1 MAEFFATFWNDIIL
15 YWVWPLLLFLVGL
28 GVVVCVHEFGH
39 FIMAKRANIR
49 VNRFAIGFFQPIL
62 SYRKG
67 IGFRFGST
75 EPEYQARAAEKLVKD
90 GVNVGAMLE
99 KQRELKI
106 YQAAEELGLGETEYR
121 LNWLPIGGYVHM
133 SGQDDFAPE
142 STTDTTDPR
151 SYGAAPVGKRF
162 GVIAAGVVM
171 NMIFAAVMFPII
183 GLIGMEF
190 SAPVVGDV
198 APTYPAAKAEITWH
212 GEAPPATPSDVSP
225 EGKGLRPGDRI
236 THVEAEGFFAN
247 AMAGEATRFQDLMLP
262 AVLSDLDETLTVD
275 FERTVNGKTYRGT
288 TTLGVRT
295 DPNRGAPALGVS
307 QSQSTQADAWAN
319 MITDG
324 PLKEGDRVTHV
335 DGQPVSILPDIDRI
349 AKTLDGTPIEIRLA
363 RDGGGEDTI
372 TIQPQMASSGYLHY
386 RPDGSIVKGWVGT
399 QNTTEETLSYV
410 GPDGE
415 SHDVQP
421 GELALE
427 DNTGQVTVVPE
438 TEIVGGGQW
447 TLGDIVGFVPR
458 LKITGVFED
467 SAAKDAG
474 LKPGDIILAYGGRT
488 LPTVTSL
495 RETSLEIGETETQ
508 ITILREGKSETL
520 QLTPRQKGQA
530 VMIGTSQQLDVEHAI
545 VAHVRKG
552 SLAEEAGI
560 EPGTEILAVNSQPVS
575 TWVDVYHALQDHA
588 QTAGEQPVKLRVR
601 VGSIE
606 EDITLGP
613 LGEIQRENLAAI
625 SFHLLNGVAFKPYEV
640 HIQFSNPL
648 AAMGW
653 GFKETLRWMM
663 SVYGQLA
670 SMARGSV
677 GVETVGGPVALG
689 AMAVTVARENI
700 MKLVWFMAMLSV
712 LLAVFNFLPLPVLDG
727 GHAVLLL
734 IEKIRGRP
742 LPAKVVYVI
751 QMVGLVLIFGLMFV
765 IFIKDIRDLMG

>member
-1 MAEFFATFWNDIIL
+1 MAEFFATFWNDVIV
-15 YWVWPLLLFLVGL
+15 YWVWPLMLFLVGL

-39 FIMAKRANIR
+39 FIMAKRAGIR
-49 VNRFAIGFFQPIL
+49 VNRFAIGFFQPIF

-67 IGFRFGST
+67 IGFRLGST
-75 EPEYQARAAEKLVKD
+75 EQEYQARAAEKLVQD

-121 LNWLPIGGYVHM
+121 MNWLPIGGYVHM
-133 SGQDDFAPE
+133 TGQDDFAPE
-142 STTDTTDPR
+142 STAETTDPR

-171 NMIFAAVMFPII
+171 NMIFAAIMFPVI

-190 SAPVVGDV
+190 PGPVIGDV
-198 APTYPAAKAEITWH
+198 APTYPAAQAEITWH
-212 GEAPPATPSDVSP
+212 GKTPPAVPSDVSP
-225 EGKGLRPGDRI
+225 AGKGLRPGDRV
-236 THVEAEGFFAN
+236 THVKAEGFFAS
-247 AMAGEATRFQDLMLP
+247 AMGGEATRFQDLMLP
-262 AVLSDLDETLTVD
+262 AILSDLDETLTVD
-275 FERTVNGKTYRGT
+275 FERTVEGETYRGT

-295 DPNRGAPALGVS
+295 DPQRGAPALGVA
-307 QSQSTQADAWAN
+307 QSKSTQAGDWAN
-319 MITDG
+319 MITDS
-324 PLKEGDRVTHV
+324 PLKDGDRVTHV
-335 DGQPVSILPDIDRI
+335 AGQPVTLQPDIDRI
-349 AKTLDGTPIEIRLA
+349 ARTLDGTPIEVRLA
-363 RDGGGEDTI
+363 RNGGGEETI
-372 TIQPQMASSGYLHY
+372 TVQPQMASSGYLHY
-386 RPDGSIVKGWVGT
+386 RPDGSSIKGWLVA
-399 QNTTEETLSYV
+399 QNRSGEAITYV
-410 GPDGE
+410 GSDGT
-415 SHDVQP
+415 SHDVKP

-427 DNTGQVTVVPE
+427 DNAGQVTILPAK
-438 TEIVGGGQW
+438 EIVGGGQW
-447 TLGDIVGFVPR
+447 TLGDVVGFVPR
-458 LKITGVFED
+458 LKINGIFKD
-467 SAAKDAG
+467 SAAAEAG
-474 LKPGDIILAYGGRT
+474 LKPGDIVLAYGGRA

-495 RETSLEIGETETQ
+495 RETSKEIGETETQ
-508 ITILREGKSETL
+508 ITILRDGKSQTL
-520 QLTPRQKGQA
+520 PIHPRKEGQD
-530 VMIGTSQQLDVEHAI
+530 VFIGTSQQLDIEHPV
-545 VAHVRKG
+545 VAQVRKG
-552 SLAEEAGI
+552 SLAAQAGVEA
-560 EPGTEILAVNSQPVS
+560 GTEILAVNGQPVS
-575 TWVDVYHALQDHA
+575 TWVDIYHTLANHA
-588 QTAGEQPVKLRVR
+588 ETAAEQPVELKVR

-606 EDITLGP
+606 KDLTLGV
-613 LGEIQRENLAAI
+613 LGDVQRENLEAVR
-625 SFHLLNGVAFKPYEV
+625 FHVLVNTNFRPYEV

-648 AAMGW
+648 AAVGW
-653 GFKETLRWMM
+653 GFKETARWMM

-734 IEKIRGRP
+734 IEKVRGRP